1 MELTPRRNEILRQVE
16 RFFYSEAS
24 SEPSNPAYSQSLL
37 FLRVLSRMSDIDV
50 DALAA
55 SLYDGDK
62 WHAMFTLFTN
72 AVLDS
77 VDTESAG
84 EQTNEVNAR
93 LASSAPEMY
102 RILREIQDWCRCNDL
117 NSDIEADI
125 SEVLAR
131 VDGEEAEA

>member
-24 SEPSNPAYSQSLL
+24 REPSNPAYSQSLL

-50 DALAA
+50 EALAD
-55 SLYDGDK
+55 SLYNGDK

-77 VDTESAG
+77 VDSTEG
-84 EQTNEVNAR
+84 
-93 LASSAPEMY
+93 
-102 RILREIQDWCRCNDL
+102 
-117 NSDIEADI
+117 
-125 SEVLAR
+125 SERDDA
-131 VDGEEAEA
+131 

>member
-24 SEPSNPAYSQSLL
+24 SDPVNPAYSQSLL

-77 VDTESAG
+77 VDSADG
-84 EQTNEVNAR
+84 CTSCVCECRADACKDAR
-93 LASSAPEMY
+93 ELIA
-102 RILREIQDWCRCNDL
+102 RIDGNVTD
-117 NSDIEADI
+117 ADN
-125 SEVLAR
+125 
-131 VDGEEAEA
+131 